1 MNSCVESGVLRGRP
15 FGGVMILVNNRF
27 RQCIQVVCAA
37 ERFVIVII
45 GDMLIVNVYL
55 PCSGIPNRLYICE
68 EIFNDIAFWIRKYS
82 DLKVLFGGDFN
93 TDLDDNNVIT
103 LLINK
108 FVKQH
113 ALHVCSSDLGK
124 QCTYSNEALNRSSC
138 IDYFFCSE
146 SLVTSPVEVLD
157 LDANLSDHHPICVK
171 CLCDIGDNVFTKDCD
186 DTGNSNLTVQQLRWD
201 MADKAIYI
209 EMTRTGLQAVLQRL
223 QQIELLQIDDCAA
236 LSSTLLFN
244 EIDSVYSQVVDIL
257 LMCSLASVPS
267 VTKGFFKFWWD
278 QELDELKCR
287 SIASCRLW
295 KESGKPRSGPIF
307 QCYRR
312 DKSLYKTGIRNHRRE
327 ATETYTN
334 DLHRRF

>member
-1 MNSCVESGVLRGRP
+1 M
-15 FGGVMILVNNRF
+15 
-27 RQCIQVVCAA
+27 
-37 ERFVIVII
+37 
-45 GDMLIVNVYL
+45 
-55 PCSGIPNRLYICE
+55 
-68 EIFNDIAFWIRKYS
+68 
-82 DLKVLFGGDFN
+82 
-93 TDLDDNNVIT
+93 
-103 LLINK
+103 
-108 FVKQH
+108 
-113 ALHVCSSDLGK
+113 
-124 QCTYSNEALNRSSC
+124 
-138 IDYFFCSE
+138 
-146 SLVTSPVEVLD
+146 TS
-157 LDANLSDHHPICVK
+157 
-171 CLCDIGDNVFTKDCD
+171 
-186 DTGNSNLTVQQLRWD
+186 
-201 MADKAIYI
+201 
-209 EMTRTGLQAVLQRL
+209 TGLQTVLQRL

-327 ATETYTN
+327 ATETYTITIFM
-334 DLHRRF
+334 RRF